1 MATTVDFMEKD
12 LDIKTYRK
20 MKIKML
26 QEDFYINLTDEEKKR
41 LNALKTEIAID
52 QYCRTLIKKALK

>member
-26 QEDFYINLTDEEKKR
+26 QEDFYINLTDEEKKM
-41 LNALKTEIAID
+41 LQMIYEHLF
-52 QYCRTLIKKALK
+52 